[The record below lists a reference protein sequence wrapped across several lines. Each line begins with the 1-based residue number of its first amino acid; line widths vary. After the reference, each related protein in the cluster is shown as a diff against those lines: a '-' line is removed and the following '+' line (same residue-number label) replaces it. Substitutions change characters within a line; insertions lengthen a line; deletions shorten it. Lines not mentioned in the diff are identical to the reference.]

1 MSCSSLLFIL
11 VNVPLL
17 FRGEIDL
24 RGNLPRNLPYCSFK
38 ACREIKRFHIRQ
50 VKEAKRDGTLEK
62 WHFEKHP
69 LELEE
74 GAYSLI
80 NQDQD
85 ISWIEA
91 QLEYSIQAEKED
103 KE

>member
-1 MSCSSLLFIL
+1 MSCSSLLFVL
-11 VNVPLL
+11 SNVPLL

-24 RGNLPRNLPYCSFK
+24 RGNLPRNPPYCSFK
-38 ACREIKRFHIRQ
+38 ACREAKKFYIRQ
-50 VKEAKRDGTLEK
+50 VRKVKRNANLEK
-62 WHFEKHP
+62 WHFEKRP
-69 LELEE
+69 PELEE

-91 QLEYSIQAEKED
+91 QLEYPIQAEKKD